1 MKGNASK
8 GQDAFKGQDG
18 GLGTWVAI
26 VAGSVIFMTFM
37 LPLAVLVAAFGGYSP
52 SPGAVTRPPQLWITL
67 AHSAALTCHV
77 PRGTT
82 PGLGPVLLAIG
93 DVETTFGSSSL
104 PGVHYGHNS
113 AGAEGPMQFLP
124 STFYSYEHPVPSD
137 SSLTPFQLSTQAVPG
152 GIDVG
157 TMSNQSPY
165 NLVDA
170 IYAAARLLCSDGYA
184 SGFPALAVYSYNH
197 SSRYVSEVL
206 SMARGFKRYG

>member
-1 MKGNASK
+1 MKDNPSK
-8 GQDAFKGQDG
+8 DQDG
-18 GLGTWVAI
+18 GIGMWVAI
-26 VAGSVIFMTFM
+26 AAGSVICVTFV

-52 SPGAVTRPPQLWITL
+52 SPGTTMRPPPLWIAL
-67 AHSAALTCHV
+67 ARTASLTCHI
-77 PRGTT
+77 PHGTT

-93 DVETTFGSSSL
+93 DVESTFGSSSL

-124 STFYSYEHPVPSD
+124 STFDSYEHPVPSD
-137 SSLTPFQLSTQAVPG
+137 PSLTPFQFSAQAAPG
-152 GIDVG
+152 GFDVG

-170 IYAAARLLCSDGYA
+170 MYAAARLLCSDGYA
-184 SGFPALAVYSYNH
+184 SGLPALAVYFYNH

-206 SMARGFKRYG
+206 GLARGFEHYG